1 MQFFASEMK
10 LTPLVLLCNTKM
22 SVETMF
28 VCLQK
33 NIDVFS
39 VLLRVWG
46 DTLNV
51 KLIGIKVLVPLCSQD
66 YHSYSVGLPAQ
77 QSLTA

>member
-10 LTPLVLLCNTKM
+10 LTPLVLLCNTEM
-22 SVETMF
+22 SVETK
-28 VCLQK
+28 QK
-33 NIDVFS
+33 HIDVFS

-51 KLIGIKVLVPLCSQD
+51 KLIRIKVSVPPCNQD
-66 YHSYSVGLPAQ
+66 YHSYSVALPAQ

>member
-28 VCLQK
+28 VHLQK

-39 VLLRVWG
+39 VLLCV
-46 DTLNV
+46 
-51 KLIGIKVLVPLCSQD
+51 
-66 YHSYSVGLPAQ
+66 
-77 QSLTA
+77 

>member
-1 MQFFASEMK
+1 MQFFSSEMK
-10 LTPLVLLCNTKM
+10 LTSLVLLCNTEM

-28 VCLQK
+28 VCLQ
-33 NIDVFS
+33 NNRDVFS
-39 VLLRVWG
+39 VLLHVRG

-51 KLIGIKVLVPLCSQD
+51 KLIGIKVLVPLCNQD
-66 YHSYSVGLPAQ
+66 YHSYSIGLPAQ